1 MAVPHGI
8 DRSGAAGG
16 SGTQGM
22 SGFLN
27 DLADPG
33 ADRIVFW
40 DDSDGDLDW
49 LSLGTGLSITGT
61 SLNLSSNLQNVSSLT
76 PTDGGVIIGDGNS
89 FVVES
94 GATARASLGIVNPV
108 TPDAVGDFV
117 VGETAS
123 NAISVPLPMGGSPMV
138 NGQVSLSVSGSAL
151 IITMLG
157 ADGTSLSAS
166 NALFARM
173 PQGNP
178 LDGTVAVRKHTST
191 LTMTVSH
198 GSTLGTANGAT
209 TPLYVY
215 LLDNS
220 GTLEFAIS
228 GTYAGPQSVRSTTAE
243 GGAGGADTLATI
255 YSTAARTSVPIVPI
269 LKWDCTQTSAGV
281 WLSIVG
287 EKAVAPFLANAT
299 NAETLT
305 GTDTIKP
312 ITPAGL
318 NSVLGLVK
326 LNSGTV
332 SNAATL
338 DIAMTSYTA
347 YKNKLFVFQSFIPAS
362 NNVQLYFRTS
372 TDGGSTFAAASSNY
386 KYSSVR
392 VIEAGTVTGAGSVGD
407 TEIELTSASMI
418 NNAGYGASGSIT
430 LYDTTNAAMRPRIMW
445 DMTYHHSSEGW
456 TRISGMGSREN
467 AEDTDAFRI
476 LFSGDNIAS
485 GTWTLYGMS

>member
-33 ADRIVFW
+33 ADRIIFW

-123 NAISVPLPMGGSPMV
+123 NAISVPLPMGGSPLV
-138 NGQVSLSVSGSAL
+138 NGRVSLSVSGSAL
-151 IITMLG
+151 IITMVG
-157 ADGTSLSAS
+157 ADGASLSAS

-215 LLDNS
+215 LLDNA
-220 GTLEFAIS
+220 GTLELAIS
-228 GTYAGPQSVRSTTAE
+228 ATYYGQQSVRSTTAE
-243 GGAGGADTLATI
+243 GGAGGADTFTTI
-255 YSTAARTSVPIVPI
+255 YSTTARTSVPIVPI
-269 LKWDCTQTSAGV
+269 LKWDCAQTSAGV
-281 WLSIVG
+281 WLSVTG
-287 EKAVAPFLANAT
+287 EKQVAPGDGGWFTKGIILGTEQATTSGTAIDFTGIPIGVKRLTVMFNGVSVSGSSLIVIQLGDSGGIETSNYLANSFGAT
-299 NAETLT
+299 TAAVIGAASTQT
-305 GTDTIKP
+305 
-312 ITPAGL
+312 
-318 NSVLGLVK
+318 
-326 LNSGTV
+326 SG
-332 SNAATL
+332 
-338 DIAMTSYTA
+338 
-347 YKNKLFVFQSFIPAS
+347 FI
-362 NNVQLYFRTS
+362 LTS
-372 TDGGSTFAAASSNY
+372 TNDPG
-386 KYSSVR
+386 R
-392 VIEAGTVTGAGSVGD
+392 V
-407 TEIELTSASMI
+407 
-418 NNAGYGASGSIT
+418 
-430 LYDTTNAAMRPRIMW
+430 
-445 DMTYHHSSEGW
+445 
-456 TRISGMGSREN
+456 
-467 AEDTDAFRI
+467 
-476 LFSGDNIAS
+476 FSGQMSFSLEDS
-485 GTWTLYGMS
+485 SDFTWTCAGAVIDSANDAAFCCSGRKVLSAVLSQLRLTTRGGVDTFDAGAVNISYE

>member
-49 LSLGTGLSITGT
+49 LALGTGLSITGT
-61 SLNLSSNLQNVSSLT
+61 SLNISSNLQNVSGLT

-89 FVVES
+89 FVLES

-123 NAISVPLPMGGSPMV
+123 NAISVPLPMGGSPVV
-138 NGQVSLSVSGSAL
+138 NGRVSLSVSGSAL

-157 ADGTSLSAS
+157 ADGNSLSAS

-215 LLDNS
+215 LLDNA
-220 GTLEFAIS
+220 GTLELAIS
-228 GTYAGPQSVRSTTAE
+228 ATYYGQQSVRSTTAE
-243 GGAGGADTLATI
+243 GGAGGADTFTTI
-255 YSTAARTSVPIVPI
+255 YSTTARTSIPIVPI
-269 LKWDCTQTSAGV
+269 MKWDCAQTSAGV
-281 WLSIVG
+281 WLSITG
-287 EKAVAPFLANAT
+287 EKQLAPIENRITLGAEQASTSGTAIDFVNLPAGVKRVTVMFVGVSTNGSSLICVRLGDSGGVENTGYAGNAFGATAGAVVGAASNAT
-299 NAETLT
+299 ALILLSAGDATRALHGKMVLSLEDASDNTWAAMGFVGDATPGNSAAFVSGGSKALSGTLT
-305 GTDTIKP
+305 QVQITTLGGADTFD
-312 ITPAGL
+312 AGAV
-318 NSVLGLVK
+318 N
-326 LNSGTV
+326 
-332 SNAATL
+332 
-338 DIAMTSYTA
+338 ISY
-347 YKNKLFVFQSFIPAS
+347 
-362 NNVQLYFRTS
+362 
-372 TDGGSTFAAASSNY
+372 
-386 KYSSVR
+386 
-392 VIEAGTVTGAGSVGD
+392 E
-407 TEIELTSASMI
+407 
-418 NNAGYGASGSIT
+418 
-430 LYDTTNAAMRPRIMW
+430 
-445 DMTYHHSSEGW
+445 
-456 TRISGMGSREN
+456 
-467 AEDTDAFRI
+467 
-476 LFSGDNIAS
+476 
-485 GTWTLYGMS
+485 

>member
-33 ADRIVFW
+33 ADRIIFW

-94 GATARASLGIVNPV
+94 GATARASLGIVNPI

-157 ADGTSLSAS
+157 ADGNSLSAS

-215 LLDNS
+215 LLDNA
-220 GTLEFAIS
+220 GTLELAIS
-228 GTYAGPQSVRSTTAE
+228 ATYYGQQSVRSTTAE
-243 GGAGGADTLATI
+243 GGAGGADSFTTI
-255 YSTAARTSVPIVPI
+255 YSTTARTSVPIVPI
-269 LKWDCTQTSAGV
+269 LRWDCAQTSAGV
-281 WLSIVG
+281 WLSVTG
-287 EKAVAPFLANAT
+287 EKQLAPGDGGWFTKGITLGTEQATTSGTAIDFTGIPIGAKRITVMLVGVSTSATSRPAIQLGDAGGIEGSGYLAAAT
-299 NAETLT
+299 TLT
-305 GTDTIKP
+305 DSATVVCTTSLSNGVLVGTHGSNVVMHGLVVFTLENESTNMWVWGGVFGRSDSAVGGTASGRKALSSVLTQLRLTTQNGTDTF
-312 ITPAGL
+312 TAGAV
-318 NSVLGLVK
+318 NISYEVK
-326 LNSGTV
+326 
-332 SNAATL
+332 A
-338 DIAMTSYTA
+338 
-347 YKNKLFVFQSFIPAS
+347 
-362 NNVQLYFRTS
+362 
-372 TDGGSTFAAASSNY
+372 
-386 KYSSVR
+386 
-392 VIEAGTVTGAGSVGD
+392 
-407 TEIELTSASMI
+407 
-418 NNAGYGASGSIT
+418 
-430 LYDTTNAAMRPRIMW
+430 
-445 DMTYHHSSEGW
+445 
-456 TRISGMGSREN
+456 
-467 AEDTDAFRI
+467 
-476 LFSGDNIAS
+476 
-485 GTWTLYGMS
+485 